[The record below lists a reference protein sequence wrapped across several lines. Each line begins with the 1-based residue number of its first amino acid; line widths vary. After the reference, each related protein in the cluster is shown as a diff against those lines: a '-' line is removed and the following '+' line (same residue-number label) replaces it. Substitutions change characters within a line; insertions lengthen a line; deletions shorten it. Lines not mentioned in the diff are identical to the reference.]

1 MDTPP
6 PQKKGLGVLGWLG
19 IGCGGI
25 IVLGL
30 IGIAVVVF
38 MNRGSIA
45 EAQNN
50 PTRFAATVAVKVS
63 GGQLQ
68 IVAEDNEKKRYT
80 LKDSKSGTMTT
91 IYWSAKQNK
100 PVTIQG
106 DFSAIPAD
114 EDAAPAPPAAPAAEK

>member
-6 PQKKGLGVLGWLG
+6 PQKQGLGVLAWLG

-25 IVLGL
+25 IVLGV
-30 IGIAVVVF
+30 IIVGVVVF
-38 MNRGSIA
+38 LNRGTIA
-45 EAQNN
+45 EAGQN
-50 PTRFAATVAVKVS
+50 PTKFAASMAVKVS

-100 PVTIQG
+100 AITIQG

-114 EDAAPAPPAAPAAEK
+114 EDAAPPAPPAAEK